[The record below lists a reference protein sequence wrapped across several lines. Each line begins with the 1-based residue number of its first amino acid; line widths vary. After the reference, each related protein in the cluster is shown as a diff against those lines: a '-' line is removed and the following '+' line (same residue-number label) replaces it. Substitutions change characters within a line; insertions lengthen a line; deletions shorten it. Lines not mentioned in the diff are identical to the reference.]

1 MPLET
6 TKSKQSPLQ
15 KLNALDKIDGDLMEV
30 FETAALIANVQGK
43 DYIST
48 TTFVQALL
56 HCSPGKIP
64 ELFQKLPEGSL
75 PKGPQLEALDETAG
89 SDLLDG
95 MESFSPCI
103 NSALNNLL
111 LQPAAERP
119 ISSEDVFVDIA
130 RYSGGKSTM
139 LLRSKGVTKEKVESM
154 VTDLGWELIE
164 REEEFHVYD

>member
-1 MPLET
+1 M
-6 TKSKQSPLQ
+6 KKKQSPLQ
-15 KLNALDKIDGDLMEV
+15 KLNALDKIDSELVQV

-56 HCSPGKIP
+56 HCSPGKIT

-75 PKGPQLEALDETAG
+75 PKEAQLEAMSEIAG
-89 SDLLDG
+89 SELLDG

-103 NSALNNLL
+103 DSALSNLL
-111 LQPAAERP
+111 HPGAERS

-154 VTDLGWELIE
+154 VSDLGWELIE
-164 REEEFHVYD
+164 REELRQVFD